1 MSMKLADWARSQGI
15 SYLTAYRWFRNGT
28 LPVRSRQMPTGT
40 ILVEVDDSGSAKPG
54 PERRGS
60 SDVALY
66 ARVSGHDQHDDLER
80 QLQRLRDHARANGLA
95 IGREIKEIGSGLTG
109 HRKKLAALL
118 ADPSATTILVEHRDR
133 LMRFGADYVEA
144 ALAASGRH
152 LVVLDEAEMKD
163 DLVHD
168 MIDVMTSFCA
178 RLYGRRS
185 AGRRALAGVSAM
197 ETSS

>member
-1 MSMKLADWARSQGI
+1 MNKP
-15 SYLTAYRWFRNGT
+15 LTKEDFD
-28 LPVRSRQMPTGT
+28 
-40 ILVEVDDSGSAKPG
+40 IVD
-54 PERRGS
+54 
-60 SDVALY
+60 
-66 ARVSGHDQHDDLER
+66 
-80 QLQRLRDHARANGLA
+80 
-95 IGREIKEIGSGLTG
+95 
-109 HRKKLAALL
+109 
-118 ADPSATTILVEHRDR
+118 
-133 LMRFGADYVEA
+133 VEA